1 MSQLGLGLGLTRG
14 GGVPFNPL
22 SLDPYLLF
30 DTRSSMIGTFEN
42 PTLDLDPSDP
52 DTLDVITATR
62 SGVATYTDADGLI
75 QSASADTVRVD
86 YTQGEELTPTK
97 FQRIE
102 NTDFSNWLH
111 ARTSDTANAA
121 ISPDGENNA
130 TYLEQNSGQTNAG
143 SIYRFD
149 SSITGVFTFS
159 VYAKKKEKDFVV
171 LYDTNTGRTYFNL
184 DTGTVGTIAAGNTAN
199 IEDAGNGWFRC
210 SVTFT
215 ASSGTVKAIYVGD
228 TDNSSVV
235 TDSGGIYIYGPQL
248 EEGTTASDFVSNTTG
263 SPKFI
268 TGATYGPRVPMIL
281 VEPSATNLIPSTVFF
296 SQGTASVVSGIDAP
310 DGSNNAYR
318 VSGIQLAAGDRAASQ
333 TASISPST
341 EYTGSLYVRG
351 TAGETISV
359 YAKRQGGTYVGSQ
372 FVQVLLTGE
381 WQRVK
386 DLTLTTLADN
396 TGVKIFVTNNNSTSD
411 TADVIDVWGAQ
422 VEAGSVATSYI
433 PTSGSTVTR
442 QADDLQ
448 IERDSTNLVEYSTPD
463 TNWPLN
469 GVTRIE
475 DFAISP
481 DGSQTATKITK
492 VGNDG
497 NDRTKFNDIAL
508 VNGTEYSAS
517 VYLKNIDVQGQ
528 TTLGVRVTGG
538 TLFRIQINWSA
549 NTVFNNN
556 GTTSDRFVQ
565 EVGNGWYRIGF
576 SFIADGT
583 NSDFEVD
590 VERNSS
596 YGTDT
601 SSVLVW
607 GAQLEAGD
615 ATSLIPTS
623 GAAASRTTF
632 SDFYNQSEGT
642 IYTESTG
649 RGYFDFNTTFAFSD
663 NSASNRIY
671 ARSTSNS
678 GGLAVFSGG
687 STSASMGGL
696 TVVANNV
703 LSRSAH
709 SFKANNFLSSRDG
722 ISATPDTSGNMPVGI
737 DRLYIGA
744 AQTGGNQLN
753 GHIKRV
759 IYWPYH
765 SDSL

>member
-281 VEPSATNLIPSTVFF
+281 VEPSSENLWGWSEGTLNDYQTNAVLYGGQYLSTDATSRNGLNSWLYFQPSSDTQVGFRMPV
-296 SQGTASVVSGIDAP
+296 SVTSGSTMILSFYVIMD
-310 DGSNNAYR
+310 DGSAPRVGTSSTGSDTDFAILLQGSSSAGVAGGVEHISGDLYRVWAYR
-318 VSGIQLAAGDRAASQ
+318 VFTGTSNAQYIYRYATHSGKGFK
-333 TASISPST
+333 ISGVMLEES
-341 EYTGSLYVRG
+341 
-351 TAGETISV
+351 SV
-359 YAKRQGGTYVGSQ
+359 P
-372 FVQVLLTGE
+372 
-381 WQRVK
+381 
-386 DLTLTTLADN
+386 
-396 TGVKIFVTNNNSTSD
+396 
-411 TADVIDVWGAQ
+411 
-422 VEAGSVATSYI
+422 TSYI

-442 QADDLQ
+442 QADDLVITGSDFDFYNSSEGTFYVEAVPRSIDSGRYLNVSDGTPNNRLILYESSVPRFFVAKDSVVQAQ
-448 IERDSTNLVEYSTPD
+448 ISS
-463 TNWPLN
+463 
-469 GVTRIE
+469 
-475 DFAISP
+475 
-481 DGSQTATKITK
+481 
-492 VGNDG
+492 
-497 NDRTKFNDIAL
+497 
-508 VNGTEYSAS
+508 SAS
-517 VYLKNIDVQGQ
+517 SIN
-528 TTLGVRVTGG
+528 TLNR
-538 TLFRIQINWSA
+538 LAASYKLDEFQISS
-549 NTVFNNN
+549 N
-556 GTTSDRFVQ
+556 GASIT
-565 EVGNGWYRIGF
+565 
-576 SFIADGT
+576 
-583 NSDFEVD
+583 
-590 VERNSS
+590 
-596 YGTDT
+596 TDT
-601 SSVLVW
+601 SGTPPPSVNRMNV
-607 GAQLEAGD
+607 G
-615 ATSLIPTS
+615 
-623 GAAASRTTF
+623 R
-632 SDFYNQSEGT
+632 NQ
-642 IYTESTG
+642 
-649 RGYFDFNTTFAFSD
+649 D
-663 NSASNRIY
+663 N
-671 ARSTSNS
+671 
-678 GGLAVFSGG
+678 L
-687 STSASMGGL
+687 L
-696 TVVANNV
+696 
-703 LSRSAH
+703 H
-709 SFKANNFLSSRDG
+709 
-722 ISATPDTSGNMPVGI
+722 
-737 DRLYIGA
+737 
-744 AQTGGNQLN
+744 LN
-753 GHIKRV
+753 GHLKRL
-759 IYWPYH
+759 IYWPVS